1 MTGPHWREILSPP
14 EQDGVRTLAA
24 AAERADGVAPLG
36 EQVLR
41 DLAGAR
47 SEART
52 EHRLV
57 HDAAGALVGYLTIAP
72 GDSGAT
78 AELVVHP
85 DARRRGMG
93 TELLSA
99 AVQRCGR
106 GLRVWA
112 HGTLPA
118 ARALAATVGLRP
130 VRELV
135 QMRRPLEDLPKSES
149 PQGIS
154 LRSYGGSA
162 DHAELLRV
170 NNAAFA
176 WHPEQGGWTETEIA
190 ERLAAPWFEP
200 DGLFLAY
207 DDSTGA
213 LCGFHWTK
221 VHDEKLGEVLGEVY
235 VLGVDP
241 QAQGRG
247 LGRALILH
255 GLEHLATRLP
265 GPQTAVMLYVESDN
279 AAAIKTY
286 EALGFAQFSVDTAY
300 APV

>member
-1 MTGPHWREILSPP
+1 MTSPHWREGLSPA
-14 EQDGVRTLAA
+14 EQDGVRALAA
-24 AAERADGVAPLG
+24 AAERADGVAALG

-41 DLAGAR
+41 DLAGDR
-47 SEART
+47 TEART

-57 HDAAGALVGYLTIAP
+57 NDSAGAVVGYLNIAP

-85 DARRRGMG
+85 NARRRGIG

-118 ARALAATVGLRP
+118 ARAVAATVGLRP

-135 QMRRPLEDLPKSES
+135 QMRRPLTDLPENQS

-154 LRSYGGSA
+154 VRPYVG
-162 DHAELLRV
+162 DVDNAELLRV

-176 WHPEQGGWTETEIA
+176 WHPEQGGWTEAEIA
-190 ERLAAPWFEP
+190 ERVAAPWFEP

-207 DDSTGA
+207 DDSTGG

-221 VHDEKLGEVLGEVY
+221 VHDDGLGEVY

-241 QAQGRG
+241 QAKGRG
-247 LGRALILH
+247 LGRALTLH
-255 GLEHLATRLP
+255 GLEHLAARLP
-265 GPQTAVMLYVESDN
+265 GAQPSVMLYVESDN

-286 EALGFAQFSVDTAY
+286 RELGFAEVSVDTAY